1 MCRPLGSPK
10 ASANTITCIDVFR
23 MMERRLKAADFPAQ
37 FSPHSFREATLTDLL
52 EQNVPPDDGQ
62 PFCLR

>member
-1 MCRPLGSPK
+1 
-10 ASANTITCIDVFR
+10 